1 MTTLLKILILGMG
14 DFSQNPVFENT
25 CATIKDSYS
34 PYCIK
39 NDKPKSPSLSF
50 VFDVKNQI
58 SRLFHLNMTQK
69 HSWSMFRD
77 PAMNVCSL
85 SRPLFCGLCHP
96 QAFCSSHSCLLPLP
110 TAWISQPVS
119 DTEMLLMRQRPP
131 QCRKVGLQC
140 HGRIL
145 GVWRSF

>member
-85 SRPLFCGLCHP
+85 AQGSVVASTSEAVPGPAQHP
-96 QAFCSSHSCLLPLP
+96 CSEAAAP
-110 TAWISQPVS
+110 TGPH
-119 DTEMLLMRQRPP
+119 R
-131 QCRKVGLQC
+131 GG
-140 HGRIL
+140 HG
-145 GVWRSF
+145 